1 MALGRGRRG
10 RLSTRP
16 HGLSPLEVE
25 VWATWNHIKSGA
37 PAYRRQR
44 RDWAMRWA
52 RHAAAEGRREDQRAT
67 TLTGVGN
74 RVGRRHVETF
84 WRRPEVAR
92 LAYSTQ
98 ISMWR
103 AIADTWAA
111 AGMAQEP
118 PRPPASAPQTQDSDA
133 ASHPQRAEA

>member
-1 MALGRGRRG
+1 MSRS

-16 HGLSPLEVE
+16 HGRSALEME
-25 VWATWNHIKSGA
+25 VWALWLDNKRGA

-67 TLTGVGN
+67 TLQGTGN
-74 RVGRRHVETF
+74 RAGRRHVETF
-84 WRRPEVAR
+84 WRRPEIAR

-98 ISMWR
+98 MAMWR
-103 AIADTWAA
+103 AIADTWAR
-111 AGMAQEP
+111 AGIPHEP
-118 PRPPASAPQTQDSDA
+118 PRPLAPAQQTQDSRT
-133 ASHPQRAEA
+133 ASHDPQPTEA